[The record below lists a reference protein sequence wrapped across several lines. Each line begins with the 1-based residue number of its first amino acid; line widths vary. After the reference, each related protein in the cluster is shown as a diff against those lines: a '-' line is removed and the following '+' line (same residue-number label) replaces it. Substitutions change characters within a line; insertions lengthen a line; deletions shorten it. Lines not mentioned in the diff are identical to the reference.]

1 MFRPLKKY
9 LLLPY
14 KVREDEYFVATTY
27 TNSCVLVFS
36 NYGQRKHLSTI
47 PIDTLITK
55 KFHNIMVLLHMPLTD
70 NNCFPQ
76 VFDNGIEFAVV
87 ILGIIQVCLTL

>member
-1 MFRPLKKY
+1 
-9 LLLPY
+9 
-14 KVREDEYFVATTY
+14 
-27 TNSCVLVFS
+27 
-36 NYGQRKHLSTI
+36 
-47 PIDTLITK
+47 
-55 KFHNIMVLLHMPLTD
+55 MVLLHMPLTD